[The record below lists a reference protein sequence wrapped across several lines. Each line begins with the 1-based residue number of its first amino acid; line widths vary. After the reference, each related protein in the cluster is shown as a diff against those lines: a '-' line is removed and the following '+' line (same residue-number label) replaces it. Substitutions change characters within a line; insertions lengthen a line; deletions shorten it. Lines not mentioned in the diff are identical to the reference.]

1 MLPVAPFYLGA
12 TPVKN
17 VNALSLRHQSMSQA
31 SLVRS
36 PPPNPNSPT
45 TASNRSSLPPPARNS
60 TGSRAGDESTFV
72 NQHQPALEPTPEDSE
87 PTASSVAPPVP
98 EHSPEPAPAPASG
111 ANQDQQP
118 MSPKSPLTQADRANR
133 RKSRHGTMD
142 RAFKFPDTAPSAGQE
157 NADSDVTPRASEST
171 AAAPTV
177 IEVPPP
183 PPVEKERAA
192 EPEDAA
198 GDDELGETE
207 DIPL

>member
-36 PPPNPNSPT
+36 PPPNSNSLT
-45 TASNRSSLPPPARNS
+45 SAGNRSSLPPPARNS

-72 NQHQPALEPTPEDSE
+72 NQHQPALEPMPEDSE
-87 PTASSVAPPVP
+87 PSVAPPVP
-98 EHSPEPAPAPASG
+98 EHSPPVPGSDQNP
-111 ANQDQQP
+111 DQQP
-118 MSPKSPLTQADRANR
+118 KSPKSPLTQADRANR

-142 RAFKFPDTAPSAGQE
+142 RAFKFPDTTTPPAVNHP
-157 NADSDVTPRASEST
+157 DSDVTPRASESP
-171 AAAPTV
+171 AVAPAV

-183 PPVEKERAA
+183 PPVEKERAV